1 MMKDMKAD
9 LPEYEI
15 TEIYNEVSDLTG
27 RHQDRFSSYVF
38 FEVCRKHKI
47 LYLGPA

>member
-1 MMKDMKAD
+1 MMKDMKGD
-9 LPEYEI
+9 LPDYEI

-47 LYLGPA
+47 LYLGPK